1 MLRTRA
7 TQNRHGFW
15 TSPTCKH
22 QPFAPLGEPPLPH
35 PLQQEALASPR
46 KPPPGS
52 GGGGNSG
59 AAGLPHRE
67 GALAQ
72 GVNDGMSRIRPHTV
86 TPGDSAA
93 TSMTTP
99 AKSVGPV
106 VESEG
111 SASVDSE
118 KSGGESH
125 SATGMV
131 PARSGGRKA
140 SPALFPPRSEDLP
153 SEKAAVEGMELG
165 VVESTDVTRDEA
177 EGSSN
182 AAEGSKGEEEKD
194 GMCKKPVEATGGAQA
209 GDSSADIA
217 SSSES
222 NNVEDGEGEVGGDA
236 PSEPS
241 EAAASETPPPQSELD
256 GGGRDPLA
264 GVFGGLHPDNPA
276 IDPPPSVGDTTNDPT
291 LAKALLSPAP
301 APVLD
306 PAPALTLAS
315 PFGDAGPVANGLVPA
330 AHKGDGSGLG
340 SGADAID
347 AFWSS
352 TIVGGGG
359 QLDSST
365 AVAES
370 TGGGV
375 GCALFRDIKLVSL
388 MWRLHC
394 SRFGLAACLASV
406 LSCPLPSTVVAAMFF
421 SARCG
426 GFVFTC
432 LARAS
437 RETNRPPSP
446 PLHLRNK

>member
-15 TSPTCKH
+15 TSPTCEH

-52 GGGGNSG
+52 GGGGGNSG

-99 AKSVGPV
+99 AKSAGMIPV
-106 VESEG
+106 
-111 SASVDSE
+111 
-118 KSGGESH
+118 
-125 SATGMV
+125 
-131 PARSGGRKA
+131 RSGGRKA

-153 SEKAAVEGMELG
+153 SEKAAVEGVELE

-241 EAAASETPPPQSELD
+241 EAAASETRPLQSELD

-264 GVFGGLHPDNPA
+264 GAFGGLHPDNPA
-276 IDPPPSVGDTTNDPT
+276 IDPPPSVGDTTNGPT

-315 PFGDAGPVANGLVPA
+315 HFGDAGPVANGLVPA

-359 QLDSST
+359 QLYSST

-375 GCALFRDIKLVSL
+375 GCALFRDMKLVSL

-394 SRFGLAACLASV
+394 SRFGLAA
-406 LSCPLPSTVVAAMFF
+406 
-421 SARCG
+421 
-426 GFVFTC
+426 
-432 LARAS
+432 
-437 RETNRPPSP
+437 
-446 PLHLRNK
+446 

>member
-1 MLRTRA
+1 
-7 TQNRHGFW
+7 
-15 TSPTCKH
+15 
-22 QPFAPLGEPPLPH
+22 
-35 PLQQEALASPR
+35 
-46 KPPPGS
+46 
-52 GGGGNSG
+52 
-59 AAGLPHRE
+59 
-67 GALAQ
+67 
-72 GVNDGMSRIRPHTV
+72 
-86 TPGDSAA
+86 
-93 TSMTTP
+93 
-99 AKSVGPV
+99 
-106 VESEG
+106 
-111 SASVDSE
+111 
-118 KSGGESH
+118 
-125 SATGMV
+125 MV

-177 EGSSN
+177 EGSPN
-182 AAEGSKGEEEKD
+182 AAEGSKGEEKD

-209 GDSSADIA
+209 GDSGSDIA

-222 NNVEDGEGEVGGDA
+222 NNVEDGTNATAAAEEDGEGEVGGDA

-241 EAAASETPPPQSELD
+241 EAAASETRPPQSELD

-264 GVFGGLHPDNPA
+264 GAFGGLHPDNPA
-276 IDPPPSVGDTTNDPT
+276 IDPPPSVGDITNGPT

-315 PFGDAGPVANGLVPA
+315 PFGDAGPVANGLVSA

-340 SGADAID
+340 SGAVAID

-388 MWRLHC
+388 MWRLRC

-421 SARCG
+421 SAKCG

>member
-1 MLRTRA
+1 M
-7 TQNRHGFW
+7 
-15 TSPTCKH
+15 
-22 QPFAPLGEPPLPH
+22 
-35 PLQQEALASPR
+35 
-46 KPPPGS
+46 
-52 GGGGNSG
+52 
-59 AAGLPHRE
+59 
-67 GALAQ
+67 
-72 GVNDGMSRIRPHTV
+72 
-86 TPGDSAA
+86 
-93 TSMTTP
+93 
-99 AKSVGPV
+99 
-106 VESEG
+106 
-111 SASVDSE
+111 
-118 KSGGESH
+118 
-125 SATGMV
+125 
-131 PARSGGRKA
+131 
-140 SPALFPPRSEDLP
+140 
-153 SEKAAVEGMELG
+153 
-165 VVESTDVTRDEA
+165 TRDEA

-182 AAEGSKGEEEKD
+182 AAEGSKGEEKD
-194 GMCKKPVEATGGAQA
+194 DMCKKPVEATGGAQA
-209 GDSSADIA
+209 GDSGADIA

-222 NNVEDGEGEVGGDA
+222 NNVEDGTDATAAAETDGEGEVVGDA

-241 EAAASETPPPQSELD
+241 QAAASETRPPQSELD

-264 GVFGGLHPDNPA
+264 GAFGGLHPDNPA
-276 IDPPPSVGDTTNDPT
+276 IDPPPSVGDATNGPT

-352 TIVGGGG
+352 IIVGGSG

-365 AVAES
+365 AVVES

-375 GCALFRDIKLVSL
+375 GCDWGGFGGVGVQGNGLNGRGLAWDLVGIREEAGGRGCGNGFANEVGSEADGGRRSVFVSDDAGGEGGTVGAAVLLTDEVAGRSGGSGGGRAGEVCGGNAGASGRELMAPAVAAVEAGAVWPPVAFETATAPFDYVAFFRDMKLVSL

-406 LSCPLPSTVVAAMFF
+406 LSCPLPSTVVAPMFF

-432 LARAS
+432 LGRAS
-437 RETNRPPSP
+437 RETNRPPPLPSP
-446 PLHLRNK
+446 PPPQQ